1 MSSEADSTKLQL
13 YPVNTL
19 RLRRAAQAEIYLKTR
34 TARPMRGRSPSG
46 AVCTGEASTARATEI
61 LRCSSACRAEKDPS
75 KWKPGNAPQTV
86 STNDEG
92 RLLVNMD
99 LGKFKTAD
107 NQKEVQAGEALYYLF
122 QLEYGDGSSAEYY
135 PIMLRVDTS
144 MNLDDIAATGDS
156 IVAWEKNE
164 SGQKQP
170 YIAQQTVKYSQSA
183 TANVGDI
190 RKSTG
195 NVGPSTILPHAYVTI
210 SVMWWG
216 DEHANDPGRSTP

>member
-1 MSSEADSTKLQL
+1 M
-13 YPVNTL
+13 Y
-19 RLRRAAQAEIYLKTR
+19 
-34 TARPMRGRSPSG
+34 RGG
-46 AVCTGEASTARATEI
+46 EYCTGDRN
-61 LRCSSACRAEKDPS
+61 SAVQFGLQGEKDPS

-195 NVGPSTILPHAYVTI
+195 QCGPQYHLPHRLCHHLSHVVGRRARQ
-210 SVMWWG
+210 G
-216 DEHANDPGRSTP
+216 PGAGQLRDAPGCHRQDPGMSDQRDDHISLHGSGLH